1 MRAHTDGGSGPPRP
15 RGMTTSGVPIRA
27 VYGPDDVPEEL
38 RAASAGPAGTPPFLR
53 GAYPE
58 MYRTKPWRLFQLSGF
73 GSPED
78 MNERLRFLLAAGETG
93 IIVKQDRMTDD
104 HLYDVDHPDIS
115 ERREDVGL
123 TGVVTVGLRDYATIM
138 DGIPIESVYTKPG
151 AGVPQSAPYTLSS
164 FWSVAEQRGIPLER
178 LAGTG
183 QSDFFLTYLGC
194 PTKEQIPPEAA
205 MRLSLDLIEWCGRR
219 MPRWV
224 PVSIAGYNAADT
236 GLDAAEELGAV
247 LATAVEYLD
256 GAIARGSLEPT
267 ALARLIGGVNF
278 RVSMDLFEEV
288 AKLRIARKMWN
299 DLLERR
305 YGITDPEARRMRIHV
320 VTAGSAMTYSEPLNN
335 IVRGTVM
342 ALAAALGGTQSLGVS
357 GYDEALS
364 IPSDHAH
371 LMSIRIQ
378 QILQEET
385 GLIDVVDPIGGSHYI
400 DALGAALEERALD
413 FMQEI
418 EDRGGLV
425 ACLHDG
431 FLMERASEHQYDIA
445 RSETNGERRIV
456 GVNAHLVDDP
466 IMEID
471 GFPGRDGARVWED
484 AMSRLSELRRT
495 RDGRH
500 TTAMLHELRR
510 VLADG
515 GNVVPAMMSAL
526 KADASIGEIGSV
538 LREVLGD
545 WRPPF
550 ER

>member
-1 MRAHTDGGSGPPRP
+1 MDAASGAVPPAP
-15 RGMTTSGVPIRA
+15 RERTTSGIPIRP
-27 VYGPDDVPEEL
+27 VYGPDDVPEDL
-38 RAASAGPAGTPPFLR
+38 RAASAGLPGEPPFLR
-53 GAYPE
+53 GAYPG

-73 GSPED
+73 GSPDD
-78 MNERLRFLLAAGETG
+78 MNARLRFLLEAGETG
-93 IIVKQDRMTDD
+93 MIVKQDRMTDD
-104 HLYDVDHPDIS
+104 HLYDVDHPDIA

-151 AGVPQSAPYTLSS
+151 AGVPQSAPYTLSC
-164 FWSVAEQRGIPLER
+164 FWSVAERRGIPLER

-205 MRLSLDLIEWCGRR
+205 MRLSLDLIDWCATR

-247 LATAVEYLD
+247 FATAVEYLD
-256 GAIARGSLEPT
+256 RATARGSLDPAT
-267 ALARLIGGVNF
+267 LARSIGGVNF

-288 AKLRIARKMWN
+288 AKLRVARRMWD
-299 DLLERR
+299 DLLRNR
-305 YGITDPEARRMRIHV
+305 YGITDPAARRLRIHV
-320 VTAGSAMTYSEPLNN
+320 VTAGSAMTYDEPLNN

-342 ALAAALGGTQSLGVS
+342 ALAAVLGGTQSLGVS

-385 GLIDVVDPIGGSHYI
+385 GLIDVVDPIGGSHYV
-400 DALGAALEERALD
+400 DALGAALEERAWD
-413 FMQEI
+413 FMREI

-431 FLMERASEHQYDIA
+431 FLMDRAAEHQYEIA
-445 RSETNGERRIV
+445 RSETTGERRIV
-456 GVNAHLVDDP
+456 GVNVHRLEDP
-466 IMEID
+466 ILHID
-471 GFPGRDGARVWED
+471 GFPGRDGAKVWED
-484 AMSRLSELRRT
+484 AMGRLAAMRRE

-500 TTAMLHELRR
+500 VTERLKELAT
-510 VLADG
+510 VLRG
-515 GNVVPAMMSAL
+515 EGNVVPAMMAAL
-526 KADASIGEIGSV
+526 QAEASIGEVGAV
-538 LREVLGD
+538 LRETMGD
-545 WRPPF
+545 WKPPY

>member
-1 MRAHTDGGSGPPRP
+1 MRTEETGPDVPQPRT
-15 RGMTTSGVPIRA
+15 MTTSGIPIQA
-27 VYGPDDVPEEL
+27 IYGPDDVPEEL
-38 RAASAGPAGTPPFLR
+38 RVASGGPAGSPPYLR
-53 GAYPE
+53 AAYPE
-58 MYRTKPWRLFQLSGF
+58 LYRTKPWRLFQLSGF

-78 MNERLRFLLAAGETG
+78 MNTRLRFLLEAGETG

-104 HLYDVDHPDIS
+104 HLYDVDHPEIS

-123 TGVVTVGLRDYATIM
+123 TGVVTIGLRDYATIM
-138 DGIPIESVYTKPG
+138 DGIPIEDMYTKPG
-151 AGVPQSAPYTLSS
+151 AGVPQSAPYTLSC

-194 PTKEQIPPEAA
+194 PTKEQIPPEAS
-205 MRLSLDLIEWCGRR
+205 MRLSLDIIEWCGQR

-236 GLDAAEELGAV
+236 GLDAGEELGAV
-247 LATAVEYLD
+247 FATAVEYLD
-256 GAIARGSLEPT
+256 RALARGSLDPT
-267 ALARLIGGVNF
+267 TLARSIGGVNF
-278 RVSMDLFEEV
+278 RVSMDIFEEV

-299 DLLERR
+299 DLLLQR
-305 YGITDPEARRMRIHV
+305 YGITDPAARRMRIHV
-320 VTAGSAMTYSEPLNN
+320 VTAGSAMTYTEPLNN

-342 ALAAALGGTQSLGVS
+342 ALAAVLGGTQSLGVS

-400 DALGAALEERALD
+400 DALGAALEERAWE
-413 FMQEI
+413 FMKEI

-425 ACLHDG
+425 ASLHDG
-431 FLMERASEHQYDIA
+431 FLMERAAEHQYETA
-445 RSETNGERRIV
+445 RAETYGARRIV
-456 GVNAHLVDDP
+456 GVNTHVLDDP
-466 IMEID
+466 IMHID
-471 GFPGRDGARVWED
+471 GFPGRDGAKVWED
-484 AMSRLSELRRT
+484 AMKRLSDLRRT
-495 RDGRH
+495 REWRQ
-500 TTAMLHELRR
+500 TSTRLRELKS
-510 VLADG
+510 VLEG
-515 GNVVPAMMSAL
+515 EENVVPAMMAAL
-526 KADASIGEIGSV
+526 KADATIGEIGTV
-538 LREVLGD
+538 LREVMGD
-545 WRPPF
+545 WKPPF